1 MKSTADLKEEHEDIA
16 TFLTMLDAILSRMQ
30 SKKQISLEDL
40 QWLFEFNRDFVLKCH
55 NGKEDCILFPALEG
69 IAVPPEFVN
78 SLIAEHELAWSISK
92 TMRGLIQDYIEG
104 RRDAEW
110 DIIDLGR
117 SYISLMR
124 EHIDK
129 EETIF
134 YPLVDEYISRD
145 VDDQLALKFRLFME
159 DRIGIGR
166 YVDLREMLQ
175 YLSTFYGV

>member
-1 MKSTADLKEEHEDIA
+1 MKSTSDLKEEHEDIA
-16 TFLTMLDAILSRMQ
+16 IFLAILDSILSKMQ

-55 NGKEDCILFPALEG
+55 NGKEDCILFPAMEG
-69 IAVPPEFVN
+69 MAVPPEFIN
-78 SLIAEHELAWSISK
+78 SLISEHELAWSISK

-110 DIIDLGR
+110 DIIELGR
-117 SYISLMR
+117 SYINFMK

-129 EETIF
+129 EETIL

-145 VDDQLALKFRLFME
+145 MDDLLALRFRLFNE

-166 YVDLREMLQ
+166 YVDLKEMLQ
-175 YLSTFYGV
+175 YLNTFCGI